1 MPDEKMPAVAGVVR
15 KATELDAP
23 QVARL
28 YAMLVANPAMQVL
41 PQRLAE
47 IANDPDT
54 ALFVFEDGQTL
65 LGTVI
70 VSLCADVMFGRRPF
84 AVVENIVV
92 DQAAR
97 GQRIGERLLYAVE
110 AFCTAADCSKIML
123 LSAASRERAHT
134 FFERC
139 GYSGSTKRGF
149 VKVSVKPAASFSGRV
164 AVPRI
169 PAS

>member
-1 MPDEKMPAVAGVVR
+1 MPDERNPAVAGVVR
-15 KATELDAP
+15 RATELDAP
-23 QVARL
+23 QIARL
-28 YAMLVANPAMQVL
+28 YAMLVSNPAVQVL
-41 PQRLAE
+41 PQRLVE
-47 IANDPDT
+47 IASDPDT
-54 ALFVFEDGQTL
+54 ALFVFEDGGAV

-70 VSLCADVMFGRRPF
+70 VSLCADIMFGRRPF

-97 GQRIGERLLYAVE
+97 GLRIGEHLLQAVE
-110 AFCTAADCSKIML
+110 VFCTAADCSKIML

-149 VKVSVKPAASFSGRV
+149 VKYRTAFSARD
-164 AVPRI
+164 
-169 PAS
+169 

>member
-1 MPDEKMPAVAGVVR
+1 M
-15 KATELDAP
+15 DAP
-23 QVARL
+23 QIARL
-28 YAMLVANPAMQVL
+28 YAMLVSNPAVQVL
-41 PQRLAE
+41 PQRLVE
-47 IANDPDT
+47 IASDPDT
-54 ALFVFEDGQTL
+54 ALFVFEDGGAV

-97 GQRIGERLLYAVE
+97 GLRIGEHLLQAVE
-110 AFCTAADCSKIML
+110 VFCTAADCSKIML
-123 LSAASRERAHT
+123 LSAASRERAHM

-149 VKVSVKPAASFSGRV
+149 VMYRTAFSARD
-164 AVPRI
+164 
-169 PAS
+169 

>member
-1 MPDEKMPAVAGVVR
+1 MPGEKQPTAAGVVR

-23 QVARL
+23 QIAQL
-28 YAMLVANPAMQVL
+28 YAMLVSDSAVRVL

-47 IANDPDT
+47 IASDPNT
-54 ALFVFEDGQTL
+54 AVFIFEDGEAV
-65 LGTVI
+65 LGTVL
-70 VSLCADVMFGRRPF
+70 VSLCADVTFGRRPF

-97 GQRIGERLLYAVE
+97 GLRIGERLLQAVE

-123 LSAASRERAHT
+123 LSGTSRERAHT

-149 VKVSVKPAASFSGRV
+149 VKYRTAFGARD
-164 AVPRI
+164 
-169 PAS
+169 

>member
-1 MPDEKMPAVAGVVR
+1 MPDQKKAPIAGLVR
-15 KATELDAP
+15 QATEFDAT
-23 QVARL
+23 QIARL
-28 YAMLVANPAMQVL
+28 YGMLVSNPAMHVL

-47 IANDPDT
+47 VARDPNT
-54 ALFVFEDGQTL
+54 ALFVFDVGETL

-92 DQAAR
+92 DQTVR
-97 GQRIGERLLYAVE
+97 GLRIGERLLHAVE
-110 AFCTAADCSKIML
+110 AFCTSADCSKIML
-123 LSAASRERAHT
+123 LSAASREAAHT

-149 VKVSVKPAASFSGRV
+149 VKYRAAFHSSK
-164 AVPRI
+164 
-169 PAS
+169 

>member
-1 MPDEKMPAVAGVVR
+1 MPEEKQPTAAGVVR

-23 QVARL
+23 QIAQL
-28 YAMLVANPAMQVL
+28 YAMLVSNSAVRVL

-47 IANDPDT
+47 IASDPNT
-54 ALFVFEDGQTL
+54 AVFIFEDGEAV
-65 LGTVI
+65 LGTVL

-97 GQRIGERLLYAVE
+97 GLRIGERLLQAVE
-110 AFCTAADCSKIML
+110 EFCTVADCSKIML
-123 LSAASRERAHT
+123 LSAASRERAHA

-149 VKVSVKPAASFSGRV
+149 VKYRTAFGARD
-164 AVPRI
+164 
-169 PAS
+169 